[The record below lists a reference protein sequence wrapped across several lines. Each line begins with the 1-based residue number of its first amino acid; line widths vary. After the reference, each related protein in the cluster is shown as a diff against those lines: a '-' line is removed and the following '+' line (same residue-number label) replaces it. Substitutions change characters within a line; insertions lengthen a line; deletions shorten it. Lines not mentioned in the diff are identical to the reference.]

1 MVAVGGCG
9 GVGVVRVVGRLLG
22 RGGAGGGALP
32 LPPLGPRI
40 WKRELRREGVRV
52 LGVRKLRGA
61 KGGLSGRVPELEE
74 ALRGIVAGAR
84 GGGRGGGGGRP
95 ESVSASEGTT
105 AVGRE
110 PRAMAVSRPR
120 LSALFPSV

>member
-1 MVAVGGCG
+1 MG
-9 GVGVVRVVGRLLG
+9 
-22 RGGAGGGALP
+22 
-32 LPPLGPRI
+32 
-40 WKRELRREGVRV
+40 ESVRV

-61 KGGLSGRVPELEE
+61 KAGLAGRVPELEE

-84 GGGRGGGGGRP
+84 GGGSGRGGGGGRP

-120 LSALFPSV
+120 LSAPSNLGLFPFGLKFLERIQLVSSGFKFNRIRPKYGGTAGLANR